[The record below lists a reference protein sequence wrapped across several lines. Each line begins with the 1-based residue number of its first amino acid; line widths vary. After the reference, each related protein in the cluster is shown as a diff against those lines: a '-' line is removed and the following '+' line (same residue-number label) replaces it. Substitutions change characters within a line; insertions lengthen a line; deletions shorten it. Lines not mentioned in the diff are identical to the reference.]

1 MKMQITVTDRDGWV
15 LASHVFEITGLS
27 DYQQATHYI
36 RDRVRESLTKRS
48 DESDLELARKLQA
61 SPEPPARPD
70 PDYQPVRRVQTTRGS
85 RAWRTRRIPGPS
97 PDNIGLA

>member
-61 SPEPPARPD
+61 SPEPPVPGSHTWKEADQLPGD
-70 PDYQPVRRVQTTRGS
+70 ERG
-85 RAWRTRRIPGPS
+85 
-97 PDNIGLA
+97 